1 MTVKGEAIYKASE
14 RIKKYG
20 VEAFVKMLGQTA
32 IKKRGGKAKLLKYY
46 TEKYPTAPISVEP
59 SAPYTS
65 RSQRSYWKDVKSL
78 SEARDIPIKQTR
90 KLLKGLKTDR
100 NVQVRV
106 IKQGEGWQLVMLGL
120 YEYHEKEGEVIT
132 IQKEID
138 YFKEIGIKRPELEE
152 EMKRTGYQI
161 KGVRQEATGHSYVHE
176 NKDYDECLE
185 ECIREAQATLGG
197 SGWILIKILK
207 ETWIRYYG
215 REK

>member
-46 TEKYPTAPISVEP
+46 TEKYPTAPITLEP
-59 SAPYTS
+59 KAPYIS

-78 SEARDIPIKQTR
+78 AGARDMKIKDTR
-90 KLLKGLKTDR
+90 KLLKSLKTTK

-106 IKQGEGWQLVMLGL
+106 IKHGEGWQLVMKGL
-120 YEYHEKEGEVIT
+120 YENSDKENIT
-132 IQKEID
+132 YKVKKES
-138 YFKEIGIKRPELEE
+138 
-152 EMKRTGYQI
+152 
-161 KGVRQEATGHSYVHE
+161 TGHSFLHE
-176 NKDYDECLE
+176 EQDYDECLE
-185 ECIREAQATLGG
+185 ECIRESQAKLGG
-197 SGWILIKILK
+197 SGWILIKVLK

-215 REK
+215 REKNGT